1 MWEQLVEHEMRVA
14 YLRSREPLTL
24 RITDQVHARY
34 MEAAAGSRKTSQPS
48 LSMRTPIW
56 LDCDT
61 GHDDA
66 FAILLAAR
74 SRDVNLLG
82 ISTVYGNAPLENT
95 TFNTRAILKA
105 IGREEVPVYA
115 GASKPLQRETAHAP
129 DIHGAGGLDGT
140 QSLPQPTVPARLEDA
155 VDEMHRALRAEP
167 AGTAWL
173 VAVGALTNV
182 AILLERYPDIVHH
195 LAGLS
200 VMGGAIGG
208 GFSDAPMGTIHGE
221 EAAHVVFSNPA
232 LARKTILI
240 PLDLTHQFIAT
251 SEVQMGLLFGQTT
264 TGKAER
270 TMANVTPV
278 RRLFFEILTFFAK
291 TYSDVFGLK
300 TGPPTHD
307 PLAVAATFRPDLF
320 VYSKEP
326 KDGQNERF
334 SVEVVTKGE
343 HGASD
348 EARGGNSQCGR
359 TIVQPLSQGESG
371 VTIPRSLDAP
381 ALWELLEGCLSTCG
395 NAENAQSPDVK

>member
-24 RITDQVHARY
+24 RITDQIHARY
-34 MEAAAGSRKTSQPS
+34 MKAAAGSRKTSQPS

-82 ISTVYGNAPLENT
+82 ISTVYGNAPLKNT

-115 GASKPLQRETAHAP
+115 GASKPLQREAAHAP

-155 VDEMHRALRAEP
+155 VDEMHRMLRAEP
-167 AGTAWL
+167 
-173 VAVGALTNV
+173 V
-182 AILLERYPDIVHH
+182 DIVHH

-208 GFSDAPMGTIHGE
+208 GFSEAPMGTIHGE
-221 EAAHVVFSNPA
+221 GERFGNHTPYAEFNIYCDPEAARLVFSNPA

-251 SEVQMGLLFGQTT
+251 SEVQMGLLFGQAKA
-264 TGKAER
+264 GKAER
-270 TMANVTPV
+270 TMASVTPV

-326 KDGQNERF
+326 NDGQNERF

-348 EARGGNSQCGR
+348 EARSGNSQCGR
-359 TIVQPLSQGESG
+359 TIVQPLPQGESG

-381 ALWELLEGCLSTCG
+381 ALWEMLEGCLSTCE